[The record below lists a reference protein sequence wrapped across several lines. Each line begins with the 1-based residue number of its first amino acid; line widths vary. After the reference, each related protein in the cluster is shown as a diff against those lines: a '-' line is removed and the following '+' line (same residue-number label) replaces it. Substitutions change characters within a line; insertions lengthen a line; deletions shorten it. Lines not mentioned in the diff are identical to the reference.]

1 MVVILCNDGQ
11 PLANAFFGSL
21 GMKPISTS
29 QALHLLAE
37 TFDEPVDRLAPAT
50 ARDAIAGWDSM
61 GALSLMAELDERFN
75 IELTA
80 EASRAMARV
89 ADVIELLR
97 RHGAL
102 AD

>member
-1 MVVILCNDGQ
+1 MT
-11 PLANAFFGSL
+11 
-21 GMKPISTS
+21 PISTS
-29 QALHLLAE
+29 QALRLLAE
-37 TFDEPVDRLAPAT
+37 AFDEPVERIALST

-80 EASRAMARV
+80 EASRSMVRISDCV
-89 ADVIELLR
+89 DLLR

-102 AD
+102 VD

>member
-1 MVVILCNDGQ
+1 MAAIPPNET
-11 PLANAFFGSL
+11 SL
-21 GMKPISTS
+21 LHTSRLLDMKPISTK
-29 QALHLLAE
+29 QALELLAE
-37 TFDEPVDRLAPAT
+37 TFDEPLDRIVESTP
-50 ARDAIAGWDSM
+50 REAIAGWDSM

-80 EASRAMARV
+80 DGSRALLQV

>member
-1 MVVILCNDGQ
+1 
-11 PLANAFFGSL
+11 
-21 GMKPISTS
+21 MKPISSS
-29 QALHLLAE
+29 QALSLLAE
-37 TFDEPVDRLAPAT
+37 TFDEPLERMALAT

-80 EASRAMARV
+80 EASRSMSRV
-89 ADVIELLR
+89 ADVIDLLR

-102 AD
+102 VD

>member
-1 MVVILCNDGQ
+1 MN
-11 PLANAFFGSL
+11 
-21 GMKPISTS
+21 PISTS
-29 QALHLLAE
+29 QALSLLAE
-37 TFDEPVDRLAPAT
+37 TFDEPVERIALVTP
-50 ARDAIAGWDSM
+50 RDAIAGWDSM

-80 EASRAMARV
+80 DASRAMARIS
-89 ADVIELLR
+89 DVVDLMR

>member
-1 MVVILCNDGQ
+1 
-11 PLANAFFGSL
+11 
-21 GMKPISTS
+21 MKPISTS
-29 QALHLLAE
+29 QALSLLAE
-37 TFDEPVDRLAPAT
+37 TFDEPLEHISLVT

-80 EASRAMARV
+80 EASRAMTRISDIV
-89 ADVIELLR
+89 DLLR
-97 RHGAL
+97 HHGAL

>member
-1 MVVILCNDGQ
+1 
-11 PLANAFFGSL
+11 
-21 GMKPISTS
+21 MKPISTS
-29 QALHLLAE
+29 QALSLLAE
-37 TFDEPVDRLAPAT
+37 TFDEPVERMVLAT
-50 ARDAIAGWDSM
+50 ARDSIAGWDSM

-75 IELTA
+75 IELSA
-80 EASRAMARV
+80 EASRGMARV

>member
-1 MVVILCNDGQ
+1 
-11 PLANAFFGSL
+11 
-21 GMKPISTS
+21 MKPISTS

-37 TFDEPVDRLAPAT
+37 TFDEPLERIAPAT

-75 IELTA
+75 IELSA

-102 AD
+102 VD

>member
-1 MVVILCNDGQ
+1 
-11 PLANAFFGSL
+11 
-21 GMKPISTS
+21 MKPISTS
-29 QALHLLAE
+29 QALSLLAE
-37 TFDEPVDRLAPAT
+37 TFDEPVERMALAT
-50 ARDAIAGWDSM
+50 ARDTIAGWDSM

-80 EASRAMARV
+80 EASRALARV

-102 AD
+102 VD

>member
-1 MVVILCNDGQ
+1 M
-11 PLANAFFGSL
+11 
-21 GMKPISTS
+21 
-29 QALHLLAE
+29 LAE

-50 ARDAIAGWDSM
+50 ARDAIPGWDSM

-80 EASRAMARV
+80 DASRAMARV

-97 RHGAL
+97 HHGAL

>member
-1 MVVILCNDGQ
+1 
-11 PLANAFFGSL
+11 
-21 GMKPISTS
+21 MKPISTS
-29 QALHLLAE
+29 QALSLLAE
-37 TFDEPVDRLAPAT
+37 TFDEPVERMALAT

-75 IELTA
+75 IELSA

-102 AD
+102 VD